1 VPGCCFLCLVAA
13 QGKALNNVASRDCKV
28 LVVGNPCNTNA
39 LIAMENAPNIPRK
52 NFHALT
58 RLDEN
63 RAKCQLALKSGK
75 FYTSVS
81 RMAIWG
87 NHSTTQVP
95 DFVNARI
102 NGRPAIDVIQ
112 DMKWLREVCLPGA
125 LWGCGEEGAKGGWGM
140 RGVVIT
146 QVSVPSC
153 CQHRSRSSMCL
164 SSSKSSPL
172 HLLISMHPQPTHQP
186 SILAPAAAH
195 QVFTPTVAGRGGALI
210 KKWGRSSAASTAVSI
225 ADAIRSLVVP
235 TPKGDCFST
244 AVCTDGNPYGIQE
257 GLIFSMPCR

>member
-1 VPGCCFLCLVAA
+1 MSGCCCFLVL

-112 DMKWLREVCLPGA
+112 DMKWLREVRAPG
-125 LWGCGEEGAKGGWGM
+125 GPCGVRGGGSRASGGW
-140 RGVVIT
+140 RGV
-146 QVSVPSC
+146 SYP
-153 CQHRSRSSMCL
+153 RSL
-164 SSSKSSPL
+164 Y
-172 HLLISMHPQPTHQP
+172 
-186 SILAPAAAH
+186 PAAAG
-195 QVFTPTVAGRGGALI
+195 TDPAAACAPAG
-210 KKWGRSSAASTAVSI
+210 
-225 ADAIRSLVVP
+225 
-235 TPKGDCFST
+235 
-244 AVCTDGNPYGIQE
+244 
-257 GLIFSMPCR
+257 